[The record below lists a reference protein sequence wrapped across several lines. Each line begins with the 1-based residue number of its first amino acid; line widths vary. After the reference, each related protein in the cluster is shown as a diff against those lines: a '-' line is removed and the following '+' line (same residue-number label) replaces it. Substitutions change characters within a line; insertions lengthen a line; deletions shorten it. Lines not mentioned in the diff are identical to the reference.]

1 MFMGV
6 LFELILKISRLIFL
20 TFPVLALVEKII
32 YNIVTLNGR
41 AYQIKSYI
49 LVTLGDKLYEYKGL
63 LQRIFIHI

>member
-20 TFPVLALVEKII
+20 TFSVLALVEKII